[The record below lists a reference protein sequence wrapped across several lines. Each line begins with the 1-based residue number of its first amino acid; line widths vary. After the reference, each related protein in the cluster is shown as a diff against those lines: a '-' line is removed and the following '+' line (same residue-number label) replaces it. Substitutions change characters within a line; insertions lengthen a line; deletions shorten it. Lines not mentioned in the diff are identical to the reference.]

1 MIGLGATDEIM
12 VETIGCYKIIGSGW
26 FLIGPLLQKNGQII
40 ITKRLITEIGEYRF
54 LPGYLYAFRCWSLY
68 KRLTVGLLG
77 FLNEC
82 QFSSSY
88 RYLLWCHMIFIFL
101 GLAAA
106 KAERARASKDFI
118 EFLKTL
124 RTPAVQGVADR
135 CKRLVSFVYS
145 PHQILAGIKV

>member
-1 MIGLGATDEIM
+1 MIGSGATDEIM
-12 VETIGCYKIIGSGW
+12 METIGCYKIIGCGW
-26 FLIGPLLQKNGQII
+26 FLIGPQLQKNGQII

-88 RYLLWCHMIFIFL
+88 RYLLLTSH
-101 GLAAA
+101 
-106 KAERARASKDFI
+106 DFY
-118 EFLKTL
+118 LL
-124 RTPAVQGVADR
+124 RPGSCQSR
-135 CKRLVSFVYS
+135 ES
-145 PHQILAGIKV
+145 QGIKRFHWIPQDIKNPCCSRCGRQV